1 MASQQQVVVVLTT
14 GRQDRGARAT
24 LAFGWACTALAAG
37 ASVSLF
43 LTIDGAI
50 WALRNAAQGIRIE
63 GYEPLHNYLEQFLA
77 LDGELLVC
85 APCTKYYC
93 GLRDGEDGA
102 LHPAAKLAGLMTVV
116 ARASQGAQVVT
127 F

>member
-1 MASQQQVVVVLTT
+1 MAADNKVVVVLTT
-14 GRQDRGARAT
+14 GKQDRGARAT
-24 LAFGWACTALAAG
+24 LALGWACTALASG
-37 ASVSLF
+37 SNVTLF
-43 LTIDGAI
+43 LTIDGAA
-50 WALRNAAQGIRIE
+50 WAMQNATQDIRVD

-77 LDGELLVC
+77 LGGELLVC

-93 GLRDGEDGA
+93 GLRDGEVGA

-116 ARASQGAQVVT
+116 GSASRGAQVVT